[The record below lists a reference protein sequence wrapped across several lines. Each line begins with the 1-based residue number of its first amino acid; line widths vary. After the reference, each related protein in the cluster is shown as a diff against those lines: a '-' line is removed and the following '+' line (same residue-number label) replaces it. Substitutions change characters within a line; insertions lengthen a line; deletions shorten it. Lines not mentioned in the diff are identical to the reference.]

1 MQDPMPRHL
10 RFGRHRLDTVAR
22 ELHDLDGRPVPLT
35 GKAFDTLCCLI
46 AHRDRVVGKDELIAA
61 VWPGRIVEENNL
73 TQAISALRRGLGDE
87 AASIVTVPG
96 RGYRFAAEVA
106 DGIADD
112 VDKTSVLVAPVPPV
126 RDADGPAAAAPD
138 SPPPL
143 ARRWTTPVLALALVL
158 VAALGLVRAWPSW
171 GTPAGPGEASGTPS
185 AWPPAAARAPAPAP
199 VTLAVLPFRAL
210 TPGPPDPLL
219 ELGLAETLISR
230 ISGATRLRV
239 RSLASIQRVDV
250 DRVDPLEASRRLGAD
265 FVLEGTT
272 QRRGSRVRV
281 NARLLAVSD
290 GRAVWSGTFD
300 EDIDRAFTLQDG
312 LATAVTTALALE
324 PQAMATGLRS
334 PCDGADAVAYRD
346 YLTGRYQLDRPSA
359 ERMRQALAA
368 FKRAVDRDPTCAR
381 AYAGMAFAY
390 RALVMTGDEEPR
402 ERFAQAQ
409 AAVDR
414 ALAIDPDLPEAL
426 ASLGFIRFW
435 YDWDWPGAEAAL
447 TKAIAHN
454 PSSVEARM
462 AYAHLLSNL
471 GRNKQAA
478 EQARQAIA
486 LDPLSPLV
494 LSLSAAFFTSAGHA
508 DEARRTVRR
517 VVELEPDFWTA
528 HLIGGNR
535 KLQDGDARGAIAD
548 LRRARELCGGCSQAT
563 SVLGAAYAAT
573 GDRAAAQAILAQME
587 RRDREGYLPATSRAA
602 VPLALGDRARALD
615 LLERAYEERDVR
627 MPFLFKDTRWTA
639 LHGEPRF
646 QALLQKMHFVPVARQ

>member
-1 MQDPMPRHL
+1 MQDSLPRHL
-10 RFGRHRLDTVAR
+10 RFGRHRIDTVAR
-22 ELHDLDGRPVPLT
+22 ELHDDDGRLVPLT

-46 AHRDRVVGKDELIAA
+46 ARRDRVVGKDELIAA
-61 VWPGRIVEENNL
+61 VWPGRVVEENNL
-73 TQAISALRRGLGDE
+73 TQAISSLRRGLGEE

-96 RGYRFAAEVA
+96 RGYRFAAEVW
-106 DGIADD
+106 D
-112 VDKTSVLVAPVPPV
+112 AP
-126 RDADGPAAAAPD
+126 PAAATPGALASAEGPPQAPASARPVAAVD
-138 SPPPL
+138 PPTPL

-171 GTPAGPGEASGTPS
+171 
-185 AWPPAAARAPAPAP
+185 PAAARPAAPAATTPTVPAAAPTTAP

-210 TPGPPDPLL
+210 TEGAPDPLL
-219 ELGLAETLISR
+219 DLGLAETLISR

-239 RSLASIQRVDV
+239 RSLASIQRVGAQ
-250 DRVDPLEASRRLGAD
+250 RQDPLEAARKLGAD

-272 QRRGSRVRV
+272 QRQDARVRV
-281 NARLLAVSD
+281 NARLLAAAD
-290 GRAVWSGTFD
+290 GRALWSGTFD
-300 EDIDRAFTLQDG
+300 EDIDRVFTLQDA
-312 LATAVTTALALE
+312 LAAAVTTALALE
-324 PQAMATGLRS
+324 PQAVATGLRS
-334 PCDGADAVAYRD
+334 PCDGADALAYRD

-359 ERMRQALAA
+359 ERMRQALAS

-435 YDWDWPGAEAAL
+435 YDWDWSGAEAAL
-447 TKAIAHN
+447 TKALARN

-471 GRNKQAA
+471 GRNEEAA

-486 LDPLSPLV
+486 LDPLSPIV
-494 LSLSAAFFTSAGHA
+494 LSLSAAFLTTAGHA

-528 HLIGGNR
+528 HLIAGDR
-535 KLQDGDARGAIAD
+535 KWQDGDTRGAIAE
-548 LRRARELCGGCSQAT
+548 LRRAVELCGGCSQAT
-563 SVLGAAYAAT
+563 SVLGAAYAEA
-573 GDRAAAQAILAQME
+573 GDRAAAEAILARMQA
-587 RRDREGYLPATSRAA
+587 RDRDAYFPATSMAA
-602 VPLALGDRARALD
+602 VQLALGRRDQALD
-615 LLERAYEERDVR
+615 LLERGYQERDVR
-627 MPFLFKDTRWTA
+627 MPFLFKDTRWKA
-639 LHGEPRF
+639 LHGDPRF
-646 QALLQKMHFVPVARQ
+646 EALLEKMHFVPAARR